1 MRIFNTLSLIACLA
15 LSNVTFASGEI
26 TQRSLKIPVEETKPA
41 SVYDDENRLST
52 AEKQIQ
58 NLLGRIE
65 VLEHAVAQMQTQ
77 QPQSH
82 NASSN
87 TGVVAVPAV
96 VAPTASVE
104 SPNTSESSE
113 SSEKQ
118 DYDAALIALKNNQ
131 FEEAEVKFSHF
142 ISTYPKSN
150 KLSNAYFW
158 YGETFFKRNNFETA
172 ALNYLKGYKKFPKAE
187 KASDSLL
194 KLAISLGSM
203 KKNKE
208 ACIMLTKLD
217 NEFKNRPAASMK
229 RANDAKN
236 KYGCK

>member
-1 MRIFNTLSLIACLA
+1 MKIFHKLFLIVCLSFINNVA
-15 LSNVTFASGEI
+15 LASGEI
-26 TQRSLKIPVEETKPA
+26 TQRSLQVPAEEAKQT
-41 SVYDDENRLST
+41 SVYDEENRLT
-52 AEKQIQ
+52 IAEKQIQ

-65 VLEHAVAQMQTQ
+65 VLEHITSQLQKQQAQ
-77 QPQSH
+77 S
-82 NASSN
+82 NDASSQ
-87 TGVVAVPAV
+87 PAI
-96 VAPTASVE
+96 VAPI
-104 SPNTSESSE
+104 TSISTTSTEAPAMSD

-118 DYDAALIALKNNQ
+118 DYDAALISLKNNQ
-131 FEEAEVKFSHF
+131 LEEAEVKFSHF

-172 ALNYLKGYKKFPKAE
+172 ALNYLKGYKKFPKSE
-187 KASDSLL
+187 KSADSLL
-194 KLAISLGSM
+194 KLALSLGAM

-208 ACIMLTKLD
+208 ACSMLAKLD
-217 NEFKNRPAASMK
+217 SEFKNRPAASKK

>member
-1 MRIFNTLSLIACLA
+1 MRIFNTLSLMACLA
-15 LSNVTFASGEI
+15 LSNVALASGEI
-26 TQRSLKIPVEETKPA
+26 TQRSLKMPVEETKQA
-41 SVYDDENRLST
+41 SVYDEENRLAV

-65 VLEHAVAQMQTQ
+65 VLEHTVAQVQKQ
-77 QPQSH
+77 QARG
-82 NASSN
+82 NDASN
-87 TGVVAVPAV
+87 HTDVIAAPAV
-96 VAPTASVE
+96 ITSTVSTE
-104 SPNTSESSE
+104 SLNTSE

-131 FEEAEVKFSHF
+131 LEEAEVKFSHF
-142 ISTYPKSN
+142 IASYPKSN

-187 KASDSLL
+187 KAADSLL

-208 ACIMLTKLD
+208 ACSMLTKLD

>member
-1 MRIFNTLSLIACLA
+1 MRIFTIISFIAYLA
-15 LSNVTFASGEI
+15 LSNIASASEI
-26 TQRSLKIPVEETKPA
+26 TQRSLKIPAAEEKPA
-41 SVYDDENRLST
+41 SIYDEENRLAV

-58 NLLGRIE
+58 TLLGRIE
-65 VLEHAVAQMQTQ
+65 VLEHDVAQLQKQPVQNHNDAAAISANPTLETPSLPAVSNQNQ
-77 QPQSH
+77 QPSL
-82 NASSN
+82 
-87 TGVVAVPAV
+87 
-96 VAPTASVE
+96 
-104 SPNTSESSE
+104 E

-118 DYDAALIALKNNQ
+118 DYDSALIALKNNQ
-131 FEEAEVKFSHF
+131 FEEAEVKFAHF
-142 ISTYPKSN
+142 IATYPKSN

-187 KASDSLL
+187 KAADSLL

-208 ACIMLTKLD
+208 ACSMLTKLD
-217 NEFKNRPAASMK
+217 SEFKNRPAASMK

-236 KYGCK
+236 KYGCR